1 MVTLTKE
8 QMKNIVS
15 IVNSNDSTDFN
26 ELTNHYNNLLGCD
39 VSYLEGDDF
48 LLQLLDKIMLFL
60 ILERKNMSETTLQN
74 VLEYIKNNLQ

>member
-1 MVTLTKE
+1 MASLTKE

-26 ELTNHYNNLLGCD
+26 ELTNHYNSLLGCD

-60 ILERKNMSETTLQN
+60 ILERKNMSEKTLEN
-74 VLEYIKNNLQ
+74 VLGYIKENLQ